1 MLRAL
6 APAFVAAAALLAGCG
21 ALGGY
26 VAEAD
31 VIVDGAPAG
40 PCVVEP
46 VPGLDPFLQCP
57 LAVELAAAK
66 LGLFPG
72 PARAVEFHRGAL
84 CPPNARCRPLT
95 DRGSVIFWFGGGTA
109 PLLVRVTPDGAG
121 GYVAEEP
128 EAPPRWLLDLD
139 QHPEAG
145 MRAT

>member
-1 MLRAL
+1 
-6 APAFVAAAALLAGCG
+6 VAAAVLLAGCG
-21 ALGGY
+21 ALFLP
-26 VAEAD
+26 EAD
-31 VIVDGAPAG
+31 VIVDGVPAG

-46 VPGLDPFLQCP
+46 APGLDPFLQCP

-72 PARAVEFHRGAL
+72 TPRTIEFHRGAL
-84 CPPNARCRPLT
+84 CPPNARCRPLS

-128 EAPPRWLLDLD
+128 EAPPQWLLDLD
-139 QHPEAG
+139 QDPEAG
-145 MRAT
+145 ISAT